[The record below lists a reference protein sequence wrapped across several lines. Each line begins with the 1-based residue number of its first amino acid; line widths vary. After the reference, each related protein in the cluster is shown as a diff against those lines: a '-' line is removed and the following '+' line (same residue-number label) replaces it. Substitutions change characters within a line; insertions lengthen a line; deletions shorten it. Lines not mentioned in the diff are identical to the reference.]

1 MTTENNPRE
10 LGELLSMNT
19 YQGMTDEEIQMI
31 IDDKVNRAYA
41 KGNRDAVNSQSFI
54 NLEESKKRSKA
65 VTQQA
70 MNVLQSIERAS
81 EKLLNGVNS

>member
-1 MTTENNPRE
+1 MTTENNPRG
-10 LGELLSMNT
+10 LGELLSMDT

-31 IDDKVNRAYA
+31 IDDKVNSAYA
-41 KGNRDAVNSQSFI
+41 KGNRDAVDSQSFI
-54 NLEESKKRSKA
+54 NLEESKKRSEA

-81 EKLLNGVNS
+81 ERLLNGVDS